1 MMNVGTLLLQLLR
14 VLAALKFKTTFNVIS
29 LKALSPPKTYLS
41 YFFARRA
48 EWWIRATNPISAQL
62 LPQSCAVLNTPLQP
76 TPSHP
81 HPSPLNKLGV
91 VPFRCK
97 GLSKS
102 FCTLS
107 LFFHLVFVLQK
118 RKQHLFDP
126 LKTVFDTGGVYLKTE
141 FEN

>member
-1 MMNVGTLLLQLLR
+1 M
-14 VLAALKFKTTFNVIS
+14 IS

-48 EWWIRATNPISAQL
+48 EWWIRTTNPISAQL

-91 VPFRCK
+91 VPSRCK

-107 LFFHLVFVLQK
+107 LFFHLVFG
-118 RKQHLFDP
+118 
-126 LKTVFDTGGVYLKTE
+126 LKIENHICLIRYKTMFDTGEIYLKTRVLKLKILID
-141 FEN
+141 